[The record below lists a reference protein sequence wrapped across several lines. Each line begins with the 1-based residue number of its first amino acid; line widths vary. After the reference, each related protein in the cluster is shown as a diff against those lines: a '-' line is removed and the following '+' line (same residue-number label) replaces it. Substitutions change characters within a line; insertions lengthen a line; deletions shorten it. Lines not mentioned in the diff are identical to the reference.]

1 MKDRENRTIDAIL
14 IVNRCYRFIYKA
26 FIVFGCKVSKK
37 NLYIEAIFRK
47 LQTKHLQK
55 LLGTFIQQLFKLL
68 NRRNNLQI
76 ICTGHIDERLT
87 VILLQQSQQRV
98 PKA

>member
-37 NLYIEAIFRK
+37 KRYTQCVELIYTAREHNFSSS
-47 LQTKHLQK
+47 
-55 LLGTFIQQLFKLL
+55 TFFMGIK
-68 NRRNNLQI
+68 
-76 ICTGHIDERLT
+76 
-87 VILLQQSQQRV
+87 V
-98 PKA
+98 